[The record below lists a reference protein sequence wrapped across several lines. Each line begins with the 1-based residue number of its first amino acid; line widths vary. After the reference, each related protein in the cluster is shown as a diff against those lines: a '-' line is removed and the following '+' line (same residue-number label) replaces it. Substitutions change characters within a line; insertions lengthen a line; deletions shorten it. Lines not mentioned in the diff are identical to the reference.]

1 VTAADTHRA
10 IGAVWRMES
19 PRLIAGLARLV
30 RDVGLAEDLA
40 SLASSPIVEL
50 NRAVA
55 VGMAEGP
62 AAGLAIADAIVATG
76 SLDRYHLLPS
86 VRADF
91 LVKLGRVD
99 EARQE
104 LERAASLTQNVR
116 ERALLV
122 DRARNV

>member
-1 VTAADTHRA
+1 MTAADTHRA

>member
-104 LERAASLTQNVR
+104 LERAASLTQNAR
-116 ERALLV
+116 ERALLL